1 MQVLHRRLERSN
13 ITEVSYMIVNKRE
26 AHSRAM
32 YWELKRRA
40 PPGVEVYQQSPFQ
53 RDVWETLGGSSDDF
67 LIYDRCGLLTYHV
80 RLPYSVLQKPY
91 VESAIRATYSK
102 NKCNCTVSVNV
113 MCANMDCTIHI

>member
-1 MQVLHRRLERSN
+1 MRVLHRRLERSN

-67 LIYDRCGLLTYHV
+67 LIYDR
-80 RLPYSVLQKPY
+80 
-91 VESAIRATYSK
+91 
-102 NKCNCTVSVNV
+102 
-113 MCANMDCTIHI
+113 